1 MTILKL
7 ILILMLKNKNK
18 EYQEQITN
26 LKKEIEDYKT
36 KMKDSHGGVDMK
48 KYEDLKKQ
56 NAFYYQKIQEAQK
69 KILQANSLIGKA
81 KRYNVVM
88 AYVTPLMKHI
98 KTESEK
104 ETYILNKLKDCVS
117 EFEKERK

>member
-1 MTILKL
+1 
-7 ILILMLKNKNK
+7 
-18 EYQEQITN
+18 
-26 LKKEIEDYKT
+26 
-36 KMKDSHGGVDMK
+36 
-48 KYEDLKKQ
+48 
-56 NAFYYQKIQEAQK
+56 
-69 KILQANSLIGKA
+69 
-81 KRYNVVM
+81 M